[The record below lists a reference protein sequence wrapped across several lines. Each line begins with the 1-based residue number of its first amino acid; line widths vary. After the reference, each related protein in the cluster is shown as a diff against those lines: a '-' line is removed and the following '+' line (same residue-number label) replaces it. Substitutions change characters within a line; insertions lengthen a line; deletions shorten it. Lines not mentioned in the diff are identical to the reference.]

1 MEEEEVEVFTMSK
14 DEIEPITDYLSKI
27 EYFEEERKNVIYHFC
42 NKVKLRIIK

>member
-27 EYFEEERKNVIYHFC
+27 EYFEEERKMSS
-42 NKVKLRIIK
+42 IIFAIK